1 MNLERETTEK
11 TEKEPI
17 RSCSLLF
24 QFSIRRPKNSSDFW
38 TTDIAK
44 PSPHGIMVCETCLT
58 SSCRAGGVS
67 PKFWRNLGFRRR
79 KLVFSKR

>member
-44 PSPHGIMVCETCLT
+44 PSPHGIMVC
-58 SSCRAGGVS
+58 
-67 PKFWRNLGFRRR
+67 
-79 KLVFSKR
+79 